1 MVLHSKGR
9 RQIPR
14 LVWSKYLKL
23 VLEFHSANRSIDR
36 YDLNKDGRLDVLDLG
51 SIFKTYDQL
60 R

>member
-1 MVLHSKGR
+1 M
-9 RQIPR
+9 
-14 LVWSKYLKL
+14 WSKYLKL